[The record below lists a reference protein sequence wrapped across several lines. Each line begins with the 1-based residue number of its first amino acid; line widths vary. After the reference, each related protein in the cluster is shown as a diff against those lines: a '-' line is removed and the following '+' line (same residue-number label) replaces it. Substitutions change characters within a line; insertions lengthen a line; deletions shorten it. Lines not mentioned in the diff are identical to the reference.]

1 MEDSIK
7 KNFFIFLFLFYFP
20 NSKNNFSHPERDRH
34 AVEFSIYSAI
44 AGILINLHDAAGTM
58 SSETKIFPITEA
70 LVNVD
75 ASFDLKLFSCLTGFA
90 WREAKSIL
98 EPAIEEDLAKLNAF
112 MVNLQEISDQKQVRM
127 DAMDEDED
135 EDNICSICYSNVI
148 DCQFVSCRH
157 RSCTQ

>member
-1 MEDSIK
+1 MPFLII
-7 KNFFIFLFLFYFP
+7 FFTSFTNLEP
-20 NSKNNFSHPERDRH
+20 FSLTERERH

-44 AGILINLHDAAGTM
+44 AGILVNLHDAAANI
-58 SSETKIFPITEA
+58 SSNTIFPITEA

-90 WREAKSIL
+90 WHEAKGIRES
-98 EPAIEEDLAKLNAF
+98 AIEEDLKKLKTF
-112 MVNLQEISDQKQVRM
+112 MENLEETNNQKQSKM
-127 DAMDEDED
+127 NTDGEDED